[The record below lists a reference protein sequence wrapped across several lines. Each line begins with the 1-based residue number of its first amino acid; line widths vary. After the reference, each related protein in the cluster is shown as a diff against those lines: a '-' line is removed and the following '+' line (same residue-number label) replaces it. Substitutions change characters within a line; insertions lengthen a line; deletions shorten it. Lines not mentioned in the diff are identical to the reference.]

1 MKAKKTIIFF
11 TGVYDTLDLFTD
23 QLKETFTAM
32 GYATF
37 VYDASSEAVSKE
49 ALLSMLVEADV
60 CERSGLEGKN
70 VLTGGAW
77 GGEEK
82 KNKSSD
88 LSSYFACVTFNN
100 LGYNLDFC
108 PEDIIEDASGSGVN
122 HYNLPQYESERGM
135 KKQKKANVWEY
146 YNIPYINILMDHP
159 FHYEKPLRNA
169 PKTAVVLCTDQ
180 NHVRYI
186 RRFYRNIRQTD
197 FLPHAGVEL
206 GHRHKPLAERSID
219 VLYAGALPIYTV
231 GHMIPDLDSIPEVDG
246 QAMTQEVLAELV
258 HHPEKTTEEVIES
271 YLKSVRSDLSNE
283 RIHQIIVE
291 MRFLDSYA
299 TSFFREQAVRS
310 LVENGIR
317 VTAYGTGWD
326 QCEWSDNPY
335 LTYGGKVLAPQI
347 LPLMNDSK
355 IVLNT
360 MTWFKAGAHDR
371 IFNGMLAGAAVVTDD
386 SAYLRHEFTDGK
398 ELVMFALPEIGTL
411 PERVFHL
418 FGHLSE
424 TQEMAENGYETA
436 LKHHNW
442 RQRAEYI
449 VDCFL

>member
-23 QLKETFTAM
+23 QLREAYAAM
-32 GYATF
+32 GYAAF
-37 VYDASSEAVSKE
+37 VYDASSEAVSKD
-49 ALLSMLVEADV
+49 ALLSLLEETLIRENPDLN
-60 CERSGLEGKN
+60 ERDSLQGTSSRSG
-70 VLTGGAW
+70 
-77 GGEEK
+77 EK
-82 KNKSSD
+82 ERNSYD
-88 LSSYFACVTFNN
+88 LSARFACVTFNN

-108 PEDIIEDASGSGVN
+108 P
-122 HYNLPQYESERGM
+122 YNGRAN
-135 KKQKKANVWEY
+135 KVNVWEY
-146 YNIPYINILMDHP
+146 YNIPYVNILMDHP
-159 FHYEKPLRNA
+159 FHFEKPLRNA
-169 PKTAVVLCTDQ
+169 PKTSIVLCTDQ

-231 GHMIPDLDSIPEVDG
+231 GHMIPDLDSIPEVNG
-246 QAMTQEVLAELV
+246 QAMAQEVLAELV
-258 HHPEKTTEEVIES
+258 HHPEKTTEEVIER
-271 YLKSVRSDLSNE
+271 YLNSARSDLSNE

-310 LVENGIR
+310 LVENGIH

-326 QCEWSDNPY
+326 QCEWSANPY

-347 LPLMNDSK
+347 LPLMNNSK

-386 SAYLRHEFTDGK
+386 SAYLRHAFTDGK
-398 ELVMFALPEIGTL
+398 ELVLFSLPKIGTL
-411 PERVFHL
+411 PERVCDL

-424 TQEMAENGYETA
+424 TQEMAEKGYEAA
-436 LKHHNW
+436 LKHHTW
-442 RQRAEYI
+442 RQRAEHI